1 MKILVTGAKGQ
12 LGTEILRQAEAQGFS
27 HMGVDLPEW
36 DITSQERVNTLIASY
51 GPIVVVNAAA
61 YTQVDR
67 AELEPDA
74 AWAVNADAPKYLAE
88 ACSLQDVPLIH
99 ISTDFVFDGTQ
110 NRPYTEEDPIGP
122 LSVYG
127 TSKAAGEAHVRER
140 LDRHLIVRTSWLYG
154 VYGNN
159 FVKTMLRLATE
170 RETLRVVNDQM
181 GCPTCAADLA
191 AAILVLCKA
200 VYGAPTVAWGTYHYC
215 GEGVTS
221 WYGLAKAAIEMAA
234 DRIPLRMKTI
244 EPIATEQYATPAK
257 RPAYSALNCSKIRR
271 GFGITQRPWRESL
284 QETIDILV
292 HPTMKETS

>member
-67 AELEPDA
+67 AEAEPDA

-99 ISTDFVFDGTQ
+99 ISTDFVFDGTAT
-110 NRPYTEEDPIGP
+110 RPYTEEDPIGP

-191 AAILVLCKA
+191 AALLVLCKA

-234 DRIPLRMKTI
+234 DRLPITMKTI
-244 EPIATEQYATPAK
+244 EPIATEQYPTPAA

-271 GFGITQRPWRESL
+271 AFGITPRPWRESL
-284 QETIDILV
+284 QETIDMLIKK
-292 HPTMKETS
+292 MKEAS